1 MRGKPI
7 RLSPARRLVGDLMSF
22 SLTVPR
28 VSVQRRM
35 NIRSL
40 VEARRRME
48 PRASWTSIFVK
59 GYSVLAQ
66 ETPEFRRAYVKLPW
80 PHLYQYP
87 LSVASIAYEREHE
100 GEHAVLLGR
109 IKAPELLS
117 IAELN
122 HHLATM
128 ANSPVTEIKDFR
140 RALQIARL
148 PMPLRRLMMWLGLN
162 IGRQRPNYFG
172 TFQFSVYAGLGADSF
187 NPLTP
192 LTTLLNYGP
201 LGEDGC
207 LNVRILY
214 DHRVMDGAS
223 VARALV
229 RFEEILNG
237 DILHELA
244 S

>member
-1 MRGKPI
+1 
-7 RLSPARRLVGDLMSF
+7 
-22 SLTVPR
+22 
-28 VSVQRRM
+28 
-35 NIRSL
+35 
-40 VEARRRME
+40 
-48 PRASWTSIFVK
+48 
-59 GYSVLAQ
+59 
-66 ETPEFRRAYVKLPW
+66 
-80 PHLYQYP
+80 
-87 LSVASIAYEREHE
+87 
-100 GEHAVLLGR
+100 
-109 IKAPELLS
+109 
-117 IAELN
+117 
-122 HHLATM
+122 
-128 ANSPVTEIKDFR
+128 
-140 RALQIARL
+140 
-148 PMPLRRLMMWLGLN
+148 MPLRRLMMWLGLN

-237 DILHELA
+237 EILHELA